1 MSSFSYSDLER
12 AISSARAG
20 RYLASTID
28 QATGRPDPDRAVA
41 LYEFNSELSAAAWST
56 VADVEVVLRN
66 ALADTISAQHS
77 AHRSS
82 SSSRWYDEPP
92 WFPTGQWFTDKTLK
106 AIKQA
111 MRRARDPGPSNS
123 SRPGEGRVIAE
134 FNLGFWR
141 YLLIARYEHSLW
153 NPAIRARFPALSH
166 LSGADSRRAVHARV
180 ERLNYLRN
188 RIAHHEPIYE
198 PFRVPGHAAPL
209 DSVVVLR
216 EAIDLVRWNDHD
228 VANWIDDRATFDAVA
243 ATRP

>member
-1 MSSFSYSDLER
+1 MSSFSYPDLER

-20 RYLASTID
+20 RYLASTVD
-28 QATGRPDPDRAVA
+28 TATGQPDPDRAVA

-66 ALADTISAQHS
+66 ALAGAIAAQHS
-77 AHRSS
+77 AHRST
-82 SSSRWYDEPP
+82 SSSRWYDDPS

-111 MRRARDPGPSNS
+111 MRRAKDPGPSSS

-166 LSGADSRRAVHARV
+166 LSGADSRKAVHARV

-198 PFRVPGHAAPL
+198 PFHVPGHTAPL
-209 DSVVVLR
+209 DSIVVLR
-216 EAIDLVRWNDHD
+216 EAIELVNWNNSD
-228 VANWIDDRATFDAVA
+228 AATWIDGRATFGAVA
-243 ATRP
+243 THLP

>member
-1 MSSFSYSDLER
+1 MSSFSYPDLER

-20 RYLASTID
+20 RYLASTAD
-28 QATGRPDPDRAVA
+28 TATGRLDPDRAVA
-41 LYEFNSELSAAAWST
+41 LYEFNSELCAAAWST

-66 ALADTISAQHS
+66 TLADAIAAQHS
-77 AHRSS
+77 IHRPH
-82 SSSRWYDEPP
+82 SSSRWYDDPP

-111 MRRARDPGPSNS
+111 KRRAKDPGPSSS

-166 LSGADSRRAVHARV
+166 LSGSDSRKAVHASV

-209 DSVVVLR
+209 ESVVVLR
-216 EAIDLVRWNDHD
+216 EAIELVRWSDEVSAD
-228 VANWIDDRATFDAVA
+228 WIDGRATFEVVA
-243 ATRP
+243 ANRP